1 MDTQV
6 REVGREQVQL
16 TPIRRPRWPYL
27 AAAIAVVAIAAAGIL
42 TLSGDR
48 ATPSAPVPQTWDQQK
63 LDALGARQAAEPQI
77 REALRRYEA
86 ATDATGTV
94 TVPADPLV
102 KEREASG
109 FAATTSASTIHDS
122 LVKERETEGWDRS
135 GDG

>member
-6 REVGREQVQL
+6 REVGRERVQP

-27 AAAIAVVAIAAAGIL
+27 ATAVAVVAIAAAGIL

-48 ATPSAPVPQTWDQQK
+48 TTPSAQVPQTWDQQK
-63 LDALGARQAAEPQI
+63 LDAFGARQAAEPFI
-77 REALRRYEA
+77 RETLREQVA
-86 ATDATGTV
+86 AAETTGTV
-94 TVPADPLV
+94 SVPSDPLV
-102 KEREASG
+102 KQRETGG
-109 FAATTSASTIHDS
+109 FAAPTSTMHDS